1 MFSRISEEET
11 RRLSVAFVLDIQPPQ
26 LGGDKGSSQFVITC
40 YQSTGKLIDL
50 LISVC
55 DRLGYSPGW
64 LPAPSSCP
72 LG

>member
-11 RRLSVAFVLDIQPPQ
+11 RRLSLAFVLDIQPPQ

-50 LISVC
+50 LIC
-55 DRLGYSPGW
+55 L
-64 LPAPSSCP
+64 
-72 LG
+72 